1 MVALYI
7 IGGILLL
14 IALLLLLPITARV
27 KFQDDFFLKVK
38 FLGLT
43 VYKLKPEEKEKSEK
57 EEKKQEK
64 LTETT
69 DKKEEGIFSRL
80 KAKHGFKGAIQELF
94 DFAGKVI
101 NETKPQLLKIKFRK
115 VKLDLI
121 VVGSDA
127 AMTAI
132 EYGAVC
138 GIVYP
143 VLSFIDENLNV
154 KLKKINVSAGF
165 KHTESQFSVSFNAK
179 ANALLLLIIAFK
191 ALKEYKNFSVRNEL

>member
-1 MVALYI
+1 MVVLYI
-7 IGGILLL
+7 ICGILLL
-14 IALLLLLPITARV
+14 LALLLILPITARV

-38 FLGLT
+38 FLGFT
-43 VYKLKPEEKEKSEK
+43 VYKLKPEEKEEKADDKKPQKPKEKPK
-57 EEKKQEK
+57 EEEP
-64 LTETT
+64 
-69 DKKEEGIFSRL
+69 GIFSKL
-80 KAKHGFKGAIQELF
+80 KAKHGFKGAIKELF
-94 DFAGKVI
+94 DFAGKII

-143 VLSFIDENLNV
+143 VLSFIDQNLNV
-154 KLKKINVSAGF
+154 KLKKINVQAGF
-165 KHTESQFSVSFNAK
+165 KHTESQFSFSLDVK
-179 ANALLLLIIAFK
+179 ANAILLFIIAFK
-191 ALKEYKNFSVRNEL
+191 AFKEYKNFSVRNEL

>member
-14 IALLLLLPITARV
+14 IALILLLPITAQV
-27 KFQDDFFLKVK
+27 KFKDDLDLKVK
-38 FLGLT
+38 FLGFT
-43 VYKLKPEEKEKSEK
+43 VYKLEEENQKPKKAKEKVPKQTPKEKEY
-57 EEKKQEK
+57 
-64 LTETT
+64 
-69 DKKEEGIFSRL
+69 GIFAKL
-80 KAKHGFKGAIQELF
+80 KAKHGFRGAIKEIF
-94 DFAGKVI
+94 GFAGSVI
-101 NETKPQLLKIKFRK
+101 TQIKPQLLKLKFRK
-115 VKLDLI
+115 FKLDLI
-121 VVGSDA
+121 IVGEDA

-143 VLSFIDENLNV
+143 VLSFIDQSLDI
-154 KLKKINVSAGF
+154 KLKQINVEAGF
-165 KHTESQFSVSFNAK
+165 KHSESEFSTSFDIK

>member
-14 IALLLLLPITARV
+14 IALILLLPITAQI
-27 KFQDDFFLKVK
+27 KFEDDFFLKVK
-38 FLGLT
+38 FLGVT
-43 VYKLKPEEKEKSEK
+43 IYKLKE
-57 EEKKQEK
+57 KQEK
-64 LTETT
+64 PKAP
-69 DKKEEGIFSRL
+69 KKEKTEQKAKEKELGIFAKL
-80 KAKHGFKGAIQELF
+80 KAKHGFKGAIKEVF

-101 NETKPQLLKIKFRK
+101 TEIKPQLLKIKFRK
-115 VKLDLI
+115 FKLELI
-121 VVGSDA
+121 VVGEDA

-143 VLSFIDENLNV
+143 VLSFIDQNLNIE
-154 KLKKINVSAGF
+154 LKQIIVEAGF
-165 KHTESQFSVSFNAK
+165 KHNESVFKTSFDVK

-191 ALKEYKNFSVRNEL
+191 ALKEYKNFSLRNEL